1 MRDGLNLCRLS
12 DRLVGREAALRVNQV
27 RRKDSV
33 DKRRLSQSSL
43 AFMSTSISVL
53 KYQFTSTGRNHSSS

>member
-12 DRLVGREAALRVNQV
+12 HRLVRREAALRVNQV

-33 DKRRLSQSSL
+33 DERRLSQSSL
-43 AFMSTSISVL
+43 AFMSTVHIRIKIPIYSRKS
-53 KYQFTSTGRNHSSS
+53 